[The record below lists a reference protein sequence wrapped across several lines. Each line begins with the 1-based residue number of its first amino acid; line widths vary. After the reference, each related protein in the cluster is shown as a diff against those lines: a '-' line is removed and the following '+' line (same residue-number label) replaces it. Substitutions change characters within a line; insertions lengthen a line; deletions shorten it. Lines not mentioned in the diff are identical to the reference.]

1 MALSL
6 GVLGAKFGVFLRVS
20 GCEGLEFKSLGVTF

>member
-6 GVLGAKFGVFLRVS
+6 GVLGARFWLFLRVARC
-20 GCEGLEFKSLGVTF
+20 GGLEFKSLGVTF